1 MEQQQRREIN
11 GSHFGDNNTIVQGDV
26 HNHLPKDREDEKNQC
41 LSDLRIT
48 DPRHDKLRIEN
59 TKGGLLEDSYRWI
72 FEHSDFQRWHDN
84 KDRPLLWIKGD
95 PGKGKTMLLCGIINK
110 LQGRR
115 SPKTLM
121 TYFFC
126 QAGDSR
132 INSATAVLRGLIY
145 LAIDEQPQLISHIQ
159 NKYRHGKKTIFEDIN
174 AWTAMSEVFSA
185 MLNDTSLEQSF
196 VVIDALDECATGLR
210 DLLEFINTKSAL
222 LPQVKWIVSSRN
234 WPEIEE
240 SLNSSADQQTRLC
253 LELNDESVT
262 LAVDVYIK
270 YQVERLKLRRKFS
283 KEVQRTL
290 LQELSTKSNNTFLW
304 VSLVCQNLE
313 KTTSLNILEKLDEFP
328 SGLDSVYQR
337 MIQQINAIDGIN
349 NAKYCFQTLGI
360 ILHVYRPVSLVELGC
375 LFRRD
380 DGNPA
385 TAEFI
390 ARTIALC
397 GSFLAIREGKVYI
410 IHQSAKDYLNAT
422 TSPGLQPGFA
432 EIPNII
438 FEQSIEAMAAV
449 LQRNI
454 YNLDTFGLPISQ
466 IKRPRPDPLESIGYS
481 CTHWVNHFCDIY
493 PSNGYLHYKE
503 HKKYHQMTLEFL
515 LGHFLHWVEAL
526 GLIKCTEDGV
536 ISLVRLEALLKLPN
550 RESSNHQLPSIQLLE
565 LVQDA
570 RRYIQH
576 NISIIAHNPLQAY
589 TIVRKLFHSEEPNW
603 LKVKPNVDY
612 DWTPCLHTLNGH
624 KDRVIFVAFST
635 TGYLVSGELDGTIK
649 IWDMKTC
656 REKAIIHN
664 GDVTQFIVS
673 SADGR
678 YLAASCGASTIKIW
692 DLTTGKEQQVLQD
705 IEQPSRH
712 KPQTT
717 PAALSIDGRY
727 LALTWNYSTIKLWD
741 VISGKEQQTPEFRRG
756 NPVTSITFSA
766 HHHLAL
772 GVYDGSITIW
782 DITSKRHQTFKDDY
796 LPVTSIIFSTHNRYL
811 ASSSRKAQRIF
822 RVEMPIQLGN
832 LSVFSADSRYFAF
845 ANGKTIEI
853 WDVET
858 GKEHQTLRGRSKF
871 HSLAFSENDIWEVTM
886 DKDRHT
892 INDYAVNSVALSAD
906 GKYLASGG
914 DDCLTRIWDTTT
926 GKELAF
932 SADGQYLAS
941 ASPRCIKIWDSD
953 LRISHGSSLVFSM
966 DGRYL
971 AWKKVHICK
980 TLEYSSSHNLLAFS
994 AGSRYLAS
1002 AADATSH
1009 LNKHFPVD
1017 TTISIWDLR
1026 TQNKRRILQGHS
1038 NWITSITF
1046 SPDNRYLASGSMD
1059 GTIRIWNTETVRAMS
1074 FDSTASILPVSQVLS
1089 PAAKSA
1095 KDRRESQLAANNTQ
1109 SENEIGYALS
1119 LDTCWIT
1126 WNGHGILWL
1135 PPEYRSLRTISPMTD
1150 VIIAFISRPYSIL

>member
-1 MEQQQRREIN
+1 M
-11 GSHFGDNNTIVQGDV
+11 
-26 HNHLPKDREDEKNQC
+26 
-41 LSDLRIT
+41 
-48 DPRHDKLRIEN
+48 
-59 TKGGLLEDSYRWI
+59 
-72 FEHSDFQRWHDN
+72 
-84 KDRPLLWIKGD
+84 
-95 PGKGKTMLLCGIINK
+95 
-110 LQGRR
+110 
-115 SPKTLM
+115 
-121 TYFFC
+121 
-126 QAGDSR
+126 
-132 INSATAVLRGLIY
+132 
-145 LAIDEQPQLISHIQ
+145 
-159 NKYRHGKKTIFEDIN
+159 
-174 AWTAMSEVFSA
+174 
-185 MLNDTSLEQSF
+185 
-196 VVIDALDECATGLR
+196 
-210 DLLEFINTKSAL
+210 
-222 LPQVKWIVSSRN
+222 
-234 WPEIEE
+234 
-240 SLNSSADQQTRLC
+240 
-253 LELNDESVT
+253 
-262 LAVDVYIK
+262 
-270 YQVERLKLRRKFS
+270 
-283 KEVQRTL
+283 
-290 LQELSTKSNNTFLW
+290 
-304 VSLVCQNLE
+304 
-313 KTTSLNILEKLDEFP
+313 
-328 SGLDSVYQR
+328 
-337 MIQQINAIDGIN
+337 
-349 NAKYCFQTLGI
+349 
-360 ILHVYRPVSLVELGC
+360 
-375 LFRRD
+375 
-380 DGNPA
+380 
-385 TAEFI
+385 
-390 ARTIALC
+390 
-397 GSFLAIREGKVYI
+397 
-410 IHQSAKDYLNAT
+410 
-422 TSPGLQPGFA
+422 
-432 EIPNII
+432 
-438 FEQSIEAMAAV
+438 
-449 LQRNI
+449 
-454 YNLDTFGLPISQ
+454 
-466 IKRPRPDPLESIGYS
+466 
-481 CTHWVNHFCDIY
+481 
-493 PSNGYLHYKE
+493 
-503 HKKYHQMTLEFL
+503 
-515 LGHFLHWVEAL
+515 
-526 GLIKCTEDGV
+526 
-536 ISLVRLEALLKLPN
+536 
-550 RESSNHQLPSIQLLE
+550 LE

-589 TIVRKLFHSEEPNW
+589 TSALIFSPTNSIVRKLFHSEEPNW

-811 ASSSRKAQRIF
+811 ASSSRERITIWDVATGKAQRIF

-871 HSLAFSENDIWEVTM
+871 HSLAFSENGSYLASGQDDHSIDIWEVTM

-926 GKELAF
+926 GKERQVLEGHNGLITLVAF

-941 ASPRCIKIWDSD
+941 ASPRCIKIWDSVTGTIQRSFED

-971 AWKKVHICK
+971 AWSSFFGVLYILNLEKVHICK

-1059 GTIRIWNTETVRAMS
+1059 GTIRIWNTETGEALQTTKTETLVRAMS
-1074 FDSTASILPVSQVLS
+1074 FDSTASILRTEAKSIILDMEHLSTAVSQVLS

-1135 PPEYRSLRTISPMTD
+1135 PPEYRSLRTIVWPLSGSESSQSPMTD
-1150 VIIAFISRPYSIL
+1150 VIIAFISRSGRLVIMRMAGSGPYSIL